1 MFSSRVALSA
11 AVLVLAAGLSACTP
25 IADVEPAPDAA
36 NPDCATV
43 MVALPSELADQQQR
57 ETDSQA
63 TAAWGEPAKIIL
75 RCGVQV
81 PGPTT
86 DQCATVNGVDWILRE
101 DETTWTATTYG
112 REPAVEVLFNPEE
125 VSSSTLLVQ
134 LENSVTRI
142 EPTRECISSN
152 DLELPAQ

>member
-1 MFSSRVALSA
+1 MFSSRVAFSA
-11 AVLVLAAGLSACTP
+11 AVLALAAGLSACTP

-36 NPDCATV
+36 NPDCATI
-43 MVALPSELADQQQR
+43 MVALPAELADQQQR

-63 TAAWGEPAKIIL
+63 TAAWGEPSKIIL
-75 RCGVQV
+75 RCGVPV

-101 DETTWTATTYG
+101 DESTWTATTYG
-112 REPAVEVLFNPEE
+112 REPAVEVLFNPDE

-134 LENSVTRI
+134 LENSITRI

>member
-1 MFSSRVALSA
+1 MFSSRVAVSA

-25 IADVEPAPDAA
+25 IADVESAPDAA
-36 NPDCATV
+36 NPDCATI
-43 MVALPSELADQQQR
+43 MVALPSVLADQQQR

-75 RCGVQV
+75 RCGVPV

-86 DQCATVNGVDWILRE
+86 EQCATVNGIDWILRE
-101 DETTWTATTYG
+101 DESTWTATTYG
-112 REPAVEVLFNPEE
+112 REPAVEVLFNPDE

-134 LENSVTRI
+134 LENSISRI
-142 EPTRECISSN
+142 QPTRECISSN

>member
-1 MFSSRVALSA
+1 MFSSRVAVSA
-11 AVLVLAAGLSACTP
+11 AVLALAAGLSACTP

-36 NPDCATV
+36 NPDCATI
-43 MVALPSELADQQQR
+43 MVALPSVLADQQQR

-75 RCGVQV
+75 RCGVPV

-86 DQCATVNGVDWILRE
+86 EQCATVNGIDWILRE
-101 DETTWTATTYG
+101 DESTWTATTYG

-134 LENSVTRI
+134 LENSISRI
-142 EPTRECISSN
+142 QPTRECISSN